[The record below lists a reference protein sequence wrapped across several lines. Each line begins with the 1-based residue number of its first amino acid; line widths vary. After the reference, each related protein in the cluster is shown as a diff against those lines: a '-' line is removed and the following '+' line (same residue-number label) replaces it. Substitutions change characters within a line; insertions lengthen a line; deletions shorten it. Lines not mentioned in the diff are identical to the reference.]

1 MSLRH
6 AASSAVTALILAL
19 PEQVLAQ
26 GCAMCR
32 TTLAGSDDPLVGAI
46 NTSVIFLMSMPYLI
60 VGSIGGWAYMT
71 VRRHH
76 AASPAETHE
85 SVEVEG
91 DHT

>member
-1 MSLRH
+1 MTLRH
-6 AASSAVTALILAL
+6 AALSALAALLVAM

-46 NTSVIFLMSMPYLI
+46 NASVIFLMSMPYLI
-60 VGSIGGWAYMT
+60 VGSIGGWMYLT

-76 AASPAETHE
+76 AASPAETFE

-91 DHT
+91 DDT